1 MRKMLNEWRKF
12 LDEDNDASDE
22 QLAKVAAQRER
33 MAAVKELAKSV
44 YAMSTQP
51 GPGLPFEPIHGMDP
65 KDLYFLIVDRHDNV
79 KAAQAIINALK
90 AGDVDDI
97 RNAIAKRNKSDA
109 ATGEDIY
116 RTPYQ
121 KSATK

>member
-12 LDEDNDASDE
+12 LDEGFGDVPPE
-22 QLAKVAAQRER
+22 TLATVAAQKKKIAR
-33 MAAVKELAKSV
+33 VKELALEGEILAKDID
-44 YAMSTQP
+44 
-51 GPGLPFEPIHGMDP
+51 EMDP
-65 KDLYFLIVDRHDNV
+65 EALYFLIVDRHDNV

>member
-1 MRKMLNEWRKF
+1 MRKMLNEWKKF
-12 LDEDNDASDE
+12 LDEGLGDVSDE
-22 QLAKVAAQRER
+22 QKEEVAAQKKKIARVE
-33 MAAVKELAKSV
+33 ELALEGEILAKDID
-44 YAMSTQP
+44 
-51 GPGLPFEPIHGMDP
+51 EMDP
-65 KDLYFLIVDRHDNV
+65 EALYFLIVDRHDNV